1 MLSPLALATVDGSSK
16 KPGCSS
22 RTSRFYFCVSL
33 WKRRLLLRFQVRDDI
48 LNILK
53 VELCTPLLRHHAIRE
68 VRYST
73 SARMDD
79 TLSDIL
85 LWRLSSI
92 RRVLEAVID
101 DACVGSCPRG
111 AGNTCLMA
119 ARTARRCVNLLPTIS
134 LATL

>member
-1 MLSPLALATVDGSSK
+1 MLSLLALATGDASNK

-53 VELCTPLLRHHAIRE
+53 VELCTPVLRHHAIRE
-68 VRYST
+68 VRYNI

-101 DACVGSCPRG
+101 DACVGSCRRRSGDP
-111 AGNTCLMA
+111 CLMA
-119 ARTARRCVNLLPTIS
+119 ARAARRCVNLLPTFIF
-134 LATL
+134 ATL